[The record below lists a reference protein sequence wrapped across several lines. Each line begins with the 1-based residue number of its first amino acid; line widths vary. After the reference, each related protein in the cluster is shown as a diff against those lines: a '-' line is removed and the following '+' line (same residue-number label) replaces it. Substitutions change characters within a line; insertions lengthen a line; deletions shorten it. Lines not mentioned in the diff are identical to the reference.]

1 MSSGIFRAI
10 NRENGLVSTILPVN
24 DRDEQLLTI
33 VPQFGYLWFSN
44 PFKQFESQLC
54 EQFIAQQVSAQGLG
68 NYQVRIQRLDFDVSI
83 AVGNVAPYFERLFR
97 QGFNFVHSSN
107 NQPVGRSFFSL
118 PVEKWPRYMVS
129 NAITMVAHRPAL
141 GEPTKIWSL
150 DEELVS
156 KAIELYK

>member
-1 MSSGIFRAI
+1 MSSGIFRTI
-10 NRENGLVSTILPVN
+10 IRENGLVSTILPVI
-24 DRDEQLLTI
+24 DRDEQFLTI

-54 EQFIAQQVSAQGLG
+54 EQFIAQKLSAQGLG
-68 NYQVRIQRLDFDVSI
+68 DYRVRIQRLDFDVSI
-83 AVGNVAPYFERLFR
+83 AVSNVAPYFEQLFR
-97 QGFNFVHSSN
+97 HGFDFVHSSKY
-107 NQPVGRSFFSL
+107 QPVGRSFFSL
-118 PVEKWPRYMVS
+118 PVEQWPRYMVS